1 MGAEA
6 ILAHWLLEQP
16 QFLDDPLVELWEIV
30 QCFVNEK
37 KMKEKKW
44 AGIPNKTLERERV
57 LNVFTVSMTSI
68 DCNKTLYE
76 RRMQTERVRGKFTK
90 RCLGISI
97 NACVFAKSWLA
108 YVVES

>member
-37 KMKEKKW
+37 K
-44 AGIPNKTLERERV
+44 NEREK
-57 LNVFTVSMTSI
+57 VSRHPQQDSWEGESI
-68 DCNKTLYE
+68 KCLYCE
-76 RRMQTERVRGKFTK
+76 HDFD
-90 RCLGISI
+90 
-97 NACVFAKSWLA
+97 WLQ
-108 YVVES
+108 

>member
-37 KMKEKKW
+37 K
-44 AGIPNKTLERERV
+44 NEREK
-57 LNVFTVSMTSI
+57 VSRHPQQDS
-68 DCNKTLYE
+68 
-76 RRMQTERVRGKFTK
+76 
-90 RCLGISI
+90 
-97 NACVFAKSWLA
+97 
-108 YVVES
+108 